1 MLIVI
6 VITSIRTACTFLA
19 SLSLQHLGMRHLAMP
34 LRHLSLPSFLF
45 GEARALFR
53 QRCDFEARSIILQ
66 YLMLLAVMSL
76 KLLQSVYVCSAQ
88 VRRAGLVWLVVHLAY
103 LSRGVL
109 EFLIIGAAV
118 YFQINLRRIGQVDLL
133 TNQIGADWLLWCRQV
148 LLLLD
153 FIEFELELRWLIV
166 VVTLV
171 DASL

>member
-1 MLIVI
+1 
-6 VITSIRTACTFLA
+6 
-19 SLSLQHLGMRHLAMP
+19 
-34 LRHLSLPSFLF
+34 
-45 GEARALFR
+45 
-53 QRCDFEARSIILQ
+53 
-66 YLMLLAVMSL
+66 MSL